1 MPDFI
6 DEVAVL
12 AKELNVLAPEF
23 LTKHVSSS
31 VKTVLRLW
39 LLRPHVIN
47 NALGPHDLKDQ

>member
-39 LLRPHVIN
+39 LSETSRDQQC
-47 NALGPHDLKDQ
+47 AGPP